1 MTVQPEI
8 SAIVPIHN
16 WSSVSDNISELLKQ
30 KEIVFFKVIFILDS
44 CDPEAEIELKRLLI
58 STNNVSYIVLIRN
71 FSSAAKS
78 RNEGLEIVK
87 TEWLCFWD
95 SDDLPN
101 LRGFLDM
108 YSHVSNSDIDLAV
121 GQIRTIYIREGEE
134 VKRKLTKTQSLFML
148 AMDLGF
154 TRILYRSLFI
164 KNLFFL
170 NYKSGE
176 DVIFLAKL
184 ISRKPKIF
192 FSNVL
197 VYRYLNA
204 NWILKK
210 SGNSTIN
217 ELHLLHAKLCEDQR
231 MQQDGYVKGFY
242 LILIFK
248 LLLSI
253 SKRIVTRDLPL
264 TINTIFKLFR
274 LLTVRNFYH
283 FYKLLAKRI

>member
-134 VKRKLTKTQSLFML
+134 VKRKLTKTQSLFAL

-197 VYRYLNA
+197 VYRYLNV
-204 NWILKK
+204 NWISKK
-210 SGNSTIN
+210 SSNSIIN
-217 ELHLLHAKLCEDQR
+217 ELHLLHAKLYEDQR

-253 SKRIVTRDLPL
+253 LKRIVTRDLPL
-264 TINTIFKLFR
+264 TIITIFKLFR
-274 LLTVRNFYH
+274 ILTVRNFHH
-283 FYKLLAKRI
+283 FYKLLVKRI